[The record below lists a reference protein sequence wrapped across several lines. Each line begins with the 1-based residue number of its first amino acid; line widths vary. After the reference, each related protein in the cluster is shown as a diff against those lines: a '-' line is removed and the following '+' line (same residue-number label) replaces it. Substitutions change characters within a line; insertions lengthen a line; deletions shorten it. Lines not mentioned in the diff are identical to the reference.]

1 MADKSAIRKLQS
13 ESLQLAKRRERI
25 ENRVL
30 RLADDERRHQDKI
43 EALILD
49 ELRAAGVMR
58 LPLQEILNGVRALGR
73 AGDSKT
79 VDVAR
84 TESAGELEAAP
95 TGTGGSQ
102 NEEGTEVSVTI
113 SRNASAENR
122 KIMEECGLYWNGKRG
137 HWKGTV
143 DLAALRILEDKFV
156 DRLSIVPMP
165 ATSRQHHR
173 SGIRDAEQGAAD
185 RLYPEATASL
195 TEGQPSAAPPPQPD
209 GTPTIDR
216 ETFEE
221 TAIFDSGKTA
231 ANTDTLAPPA
241 SVATE
246 SLRTTQSPFRGLPRR
261 PAN

>member
-84 TESAGELEAAP
+84 TESAG
-95 TGTGGSQ
+95 
-102 NEEGTEVSVTI
+102 
-113 SRNASAENR
+113 
-122 KIMEECGLYWNGKRG
+122 
-137 HWKGTV
+137 
-143 DLAALRILEDKFV
+143 
-156 DRLSIVPMP
+156 
-165 ATSRQHHR
+165 
-173 SGIRDAEQGAAD
+173 
-185 RLYPEATASL
+185 
-195 TEGQPSAAPPPQPD
+195 
-209 GTPTIDR
+209 
-216 ETFEE
+216 
-221 TAIFDSGKTA
+221 
-231 ANTDTLAPPA
+231 
-241 SVATE
+241 
-246 SLRTTQSPFRGLPRR
+246 
-261 PAN
+261 